1 MYLVGMMGQNMIY
14 NIIGTGLYFYF
25 QSVIFIP
32 AMAIS
37 IFMAV
42 ARVWDAINDP
52 MMGTFVDRTNTKWGK
67 CRPYLLFSPAVIMV
81 ITILTFCNGMYSSAN
96 TPGKNALI
104 VGWAAVS
111 YILWG
116 MCYTVGDIPL
126 WGVTS
131 RMTEVEKDRAS
142 ILSLARIAAGLGGG
156 VVLLTINPLSQAL
169 GQKLESAAG
178 SALKGQQMGFII
190 VAVILTVIG
199 CGMFQMTGVFV
210 RERVPSAEQ
219 KFGFKEN
226 FKIMWGNKPFRNQL
240 ISGVL
245 RSPIQILLSVAMTLM
260 SYYYGN
266 YFGDYML
273 YMIVIAAS
281 VLGSTMVTA
290 NQCADYIGNY
300 IIIQNYT
307 DFRQIFMDFLPGAQ
321 STLVPNVD
329 AAAAY
334 DFWIPRG
341 TIVTTLTVAIGV
353 GMVPAMAIFP
363 LLRKK
368 FSLKQIYIGSALFG
382 FAVHGLCYVILA
394 QDVTKINIFILW
406 IFLFLMG
413 LPLGIYNVITYAL
426 IADSIDYLEWKTGE
440 RQEGVCFA
448 FQTFLSKVNAAI
460 ATFVFGQLLAQTDF
474 KAVDKSL
481 VDNAGRQI
489 FFEQSGSTQK
499 MLLALVTIVPAV
511 GFILTIIPMFF
522 NKYTGKVKAQAQ
534 AELEAKREKLMES
547 EEA

>member
-1 MYLVGMMGQNMIY
+1 MSSQVRTYTAKERNMYLVGMMGQNMIY

-142 ILSLARIAAGLGGG
+142 ILSFARIAAGLGGG

-169 GQKLESAAG
+169 GKKLESAAG
-178 SALKGQQMGFII
+178 SVLKGQQMGFII

-273 YMIVIAAS
+273 YMIIFGGAIFGGQFIAMALVPKLAEKHDKTRMLIGSTIMGAIPFALIYPVYLLAPRDLDRPLWVAILFVVFALAGGGIGALS
-281 VLGSTMVTA
+281 VLQSVMI
-290 NQCADYIGNY
+290 ADAVDYEEYHKGYRPDGVFFSGQSFITKLSAG
-300 IIIQNYT
+300 ISSIIQGVGYSIVGFSGDNVSACNEALRAGASFKDQFPQYAGMM
-307 DFRQIFMDFLPGAQ
+307 FFLC
-321 STLVPNVD
+321 S
-329 AAAAY
+329 
-334 DFWIPRG
+334 IPP
-341 TIVTTLTVAIGV
+341 AIG
-353 GMVPAMAIFP
+353 
-363 LLRKK
+363 
-368 FSLKQIYIGSALFG
+368 
-382 FAVHGLCYVILA
+382 
-394 QDVTKINIFILW
+394 
-406 IFLFLMG
+406 LFLSII
-413 LPLGIYNVITYAL
+413 PLRHYGMTDEEHRTILEAL
-426 IADSIDYLEWKTGE
+426 VQ
-440 RQEGVCFA
+440 RR
-448 FQTFLSKVNAAI
+448 N
-460 ATFVFGQLLAQTDF
+460 AQTEET
-474 KAVDKSL
+474 A
-481 VDNAGRQI
+481 DN
-489 FFEQSGSTQK
+489 
-499 MLLALVTIVPAV
+499 
-511 GFILTIIPMFF
+511 
-522 NKYTGKVKAQAQ
+522 
-534 AELEAKREKLMES
+534 
-547 EEA
+547 